1 MVTKESMK
9 LYIAADHAGVEL
21 KSALKEASQELG
33 VEFEDLGT
41 HSTDSV
47 NYPEIA
53 HHFTKNI
60 VESNLDLNGPCGVLI
75 CGSGI
80 GVSIT
85 ANRNPKIR
93 AALVWRP
100 EIAELSRQ
108 HNNANVLCLP
118 ARFLKQAEALEIFKV
133 WLNAK
138 FEGGRHQTRVE
149 MI

>member
-1 MVTKESMK
+1 MK
-9 LYIAADHAGVEL
+9 LFIAADHAGFEL
-21 KSALKEASQELG
+21 KSTLKESAQELG
-33 VEFEDLGT
+33 IEFEDLGT
-41 HSTDSV
+41 HSKDSV
-47 NYPEIA
+47 HYPEIA
-53 HHFTKNI
+53 HNFTQRI
-60 VESNLDLNGPCGVLI
+60 VESSLDLDGPCGVLI

-93 AALVWRP
+93 AALAWQV
-100 EIAELSRQ
+100 EIAKLSRQ

-118 ARFLKQAEALEIFKV
+118 ARFVDSSEAVEILKTWLES
-133 WLNAK
+133 K